1 MDIVI
6 NRKIEDEDIS
16 IIRALQKYSE
26 EHGYSLDRIVFP
38 VGGSE

>member
-6 NRKIEDEDIS
+6 DRKIEDKDIS

-26 EHGYSLDRIVFP
+26 EHGYSLDRVVFS